1 MQTGEYNWVNR
12 ELKSLVELKQT
23 ERLWHIPLL
32 TSLCVG
38 MPVLLGYFGGDLKHG
53 LGAAFCGFVILYLP
67 STKITHRMLTLMGVS
82 YGFLVSFTVGI
93 ATSFHP
99 VVSAFS
105 LGIYAALV
113 HWVTVKLGVKT
124 PGNFFILLIA
134 VIAGCQPFEMSTI
147 PARIGAMALATMFAC
162 LVGFVYSLYITRK
175 YPPVPEPVKTKWRYS
190 NIFESMIWGLFTL
203 LSVLAGHYL
212 TEHNPYWVPVSC
224 LAVMQGVGVQQIW
237 QRSFHRILG
246 TFIGLGLTWVLLSFN
261 MNQLEVIIA
270 IMILQFIIQ
279 MLILRNYAMA
289 VTFITPLTIFL
300 ADPDLGNMHVDQLV
314 LARMLDI
321 TLGSLIGAAGGWMIY
336 HQKLKM
342 KAVRQLR
349 KTSVA
354 MGRKGE
360 K

>member
-38 MPVLLGYFGGDLKHG
+38 MPVLTGYFLDELRYG

-93 ATSFHP
+93 ASSFHP
-99 VVSAFS
+99 IASALI
-105 LGIYAALV
+105 LGVYASLV

-134 VIAGCQPFEMSTI
+134 VIAGCQPFVLETI
-147 PARIGAMALATMFAC
+147 PARIGTMALATMFAC
-162 LVGFVYSLYITRK
+162 LMGFIYSIYITRK
-175 YPPVPEPVKTKWRYS
+175 YPPVPEPIKTKWRYS
-190 NIFESMIWGLFTL
+190 NVFESMIWGLFTL
-203 LSVLAGHYL
+203 ISVLAGHYL
-212 TEHNPYWVPVSC
+212 VEHNPYWVPVSC
-224 LAVMQGVGVQQIW
+224 LAVMQGIGVQQIW

-246 TFIGLGLTWVLLSFN
+246 TFLGLGLTWMLLSWD
-261 MNQLEVIIA
+261 MNQLQIIIS
-270 IMILQFIIQ
+270 IMVMQFIIQ
-279 MLILRNYAMA
+279 MLVVRNYAMA
-289 VTFITPLTIFL
+289 VVFITPLTIFL
-300 ADPDLGNMHVDQLV
+300 ADSDIGHLHVNELIV
-314 LARMLDI
+314 TRMKDI
-321 TLGSLIGAAGGWMIY
+321 TLGSLIGAVGGWMIY
-336 HQKLKM
+336 HQKLRM

-354 MGRKGE
+354 IGRMTE